1 MTSIVKPMR
10 KKYMSTHQ
18 WLRFIVA
25 SVWLVIGAFQAVEVF
40 AAEALTVNF
49 DDVAQGQLPTGWTID
64 ATNPGG
70 RLAEW
75 RVEPDSNAPSRPHV
89 LTLATVHDTSGSV
102 FNLYWTQDIAFEDG
116 EIEVK
121 VRANTGK
128 EDQGG
133 GLIWRVRDAK
143 NYYVARYNPLESN
156 FRFYYVK
163 DGERTQIASARSIA
177 IKASEWFTI
186 KVTQHGARIEG
197 YLNGKKTLEAKD
209 ETFKVAGGV
218 GFWTK
223 ADAAS
228 SFDDLRVSP
237 AIRY

>member
-1 MTSIVKPMR
+1 M
-10 KKYMSTHQ
+10 
-18 WLRFIVA
+18 VA

-40 AAEALTVNF
+40 AAEVLTVNF
-49 DDVAQGQLPTGWTID
+49 DDVAQGQLPTSWTID

-89 LTLATVHDTSGSV
+89 LTLTTVHDTSGSV
-102 FNLYWTQDIAFEDG
+102 FNLCWTRDIAFQDG

-121 VRANTGK
+121 VRANTGM

-133 GLIWRVRDAK
+133 GLIWRVRDAA

-156 FRFYYVK
+156 FRLYYVK
-163 DGERTQIASARSIA
+163 DGERTQIAGARGIA
-177 IKASEWFTI
+177 IKAGEWFGIRITH
-186 KVTQHGARIEG
+186 HGARIEG
-197 YLNGKKTLEAKD
+197 YLNGKKYIEAQD
-209 ETFKVAGGV
+209 ETFKEVGGV

-228 SFDDLRVSP
+228 SFDDLRVSV
-237 AIRY
+237 ANYKF